1 MPINKLSHEFKVGL
15 LITVGLAVALVAV
28 LSVGERQGLLKQR
41 YYLNARFDDVS
52 GLQEGA
58 PVRVSGFQVGVVKSI
73 ALVEIGGRQKVEA
86 RLRIEK
92 QAQPRIRQGSMARI
106 SSMGLLGDK
115 LVEIVP
121 ASMDRPMM
129 ENGGELSTIAVMAPE
144 EIMGKVAEI
153 SDTLNSTAISL
164 NVIMKKIEKGT
175 GTLGKMIDDPRL
187 YTNLDSALV
196 SLNHLIILV
205 KNNKGTVGKLM
216 NDPSLYNNLNQ
227 TMSNI
232 NTISDSLKRGQGTLG
247 RMIREPELFNTLDST
262 SRRLNLIL
270 NRMEKGEGNLG
281 KLSKDE
287 DLYKNL
293 KESSEELNKLIKD
306 IKKDPKKYLGISVF

>member
-1 MPINKLSHEFKVGL
+1 MPSNKLSHEFKVGL
-15 LITVGLAVALVAV
+15 LIALGLGVALVAV
-28 LSVGERQGLLKQR
+28 LSVGERQGLLKKR
-41 YYLNARFDDVS
+41 YFLNARFDDVG

-58 PVRVSGFQVGVVKSI
+58 PVRVSGFQVGVVNKIS
-73 ALVEIGGRQKVEA
+73 LVEIGGRQKVEA

-92 QAQPRIRQGSMARI
+92 EAQPRIRQGSRAKI

-129 ENGGELSTIAVMAPE
+129 GNGEELATIAVMAPE

-164 NVIMKKIEKGT
+164 NIIMKKIEKGT

-187 YTNLDSALV
+187 YTNLDSVLV
-196 SLNHLIILV
+196 SMNHLILLI
-205 KNNKGTVGKLM
+205 KGNKGTIGKLM

-227 TMSNI
+227 TMSSL

-262 SRRLNLIL
+262 SRRLSVIL

-293 KESSEELNKLIKD
+293 KESSEELNQLIKD

>member
-15 LITVGLAVALVAV
+15 LISVGLGVALVAV
-28 LSVGERQGLLKQR
+28 LSVGERQGLMKQR

-58 PVRVSGFQVGVVKSI
+58 PVRVSGFQVGVVNKI
-73 ALVEIGGRQKVEA
+73 ALVEVAGRQKVEA

-92 QAQPRIRQGSMARI
+92 QAQPRIRRGSLAKI

-121 ASMDRPMM
+121 ASIDLPMLN
-129 ENGGELSTIAVMAPE
+129 NGEELATIVVMPPE
-144 EIMGKVAEI
+144 EILARAAEI
-153 SDTLNSTAISL
+153 ADTMRSTVFSL

-175 GTLGKMIDDPRL
+175 GTLGQMIDDPRL

-232 NTISDSLKRGQGTLG
+232 NTISDSLRRGQGTLG
-247 RMIREPELFNTLDST
+247 RMIREPELFNALDST
-262 SRRLNLIL
+262 SRRLSVIL
-270 NRMEKGEGNLG
+270 GRMEKGEGNLG

-287 DLYKNL
+287 ELYKNL
-293 KESSEELNKLIKD
+293 KESSEELNQLIKD
-306 IKKDPKKYLGISVF
+306 IKKDPKKYIGISVF

>member
-1 MPINKLSHEFKVGL
+1 MPVNKLSHEFKVGL

-41 YYLNARFDDVS
+41 YFLNARFDDIS

-58 PVRVSGFQVGVVKSI
+58 PVRVSGFQVGVVNKI
-73 ALVEIGGRQKVEA
+73 ALVETGGRQRVEV

-92 QAQPRIRQGSMARI
+92 QAQPRIRQGSQAKI

-121 ASMDRPMM
+121 ASMERPMM
-129 ENGGELSTIAVMAPE
+129 NNGEELPTIAVMPPE

-153 SDTLNSTAISL
+153 TDTLNSTAVSL

-187 YTNLDSALV
+187 YTNLDSVMV
-196 SLNHLIILV
+196 SMNHLILLI
-205 KNNKGTVGKLM
+205 KGSKGTIGKLM
-216 NDPSLYNNLNQ
+216 NDPSMYNNLNQ

-262 SRRLNLIL
+262 SRRLGLIL
-270 NRMEKGEGNLG
+270 GRIEKGEGNLG

-287 DLYKNL
+287 ELYKNL
-293 KESSEELNKLIKD
+293 KESSEELNKLIQD

>member
-15 LITVGLAVALVAV
+15 LITAGLAVALVAV

-52 GLQEGA
+52 GLQEVA

-73 ALVEIGGRQKVEA
+73 ALVEVGGRQKVEV

-92 QAQPRIRQGSMARI
+92 QAQPRIRQGSKTKI

-121 ASMDRPMM
+121 ASIDHPMM
-129 ENGGELSTIAVMAPE
+129 ENGEELSTIAVMAPE
-144 EIMGKVAEI
+144 EIMGRVAEI

-187 YTNLDSALV
+187 YTNLDSVMV
-196 SLNHLIILV
+196 SMNHLILLI
-205 KNNKGTVGKLM
+205 KSSKGTIGKLM
-216 NDPSLYNNLNQ
+216 NDPAMYNNLNQ

-247 RMIREPELFNTLDST
+247 RLIREPELFNTLDST
-262 SRRLNLIL
+262 SQRLSVIL

-293 KESSEELNKLIKD
+293 KESSEELNQLIKD
-306 IKKDPKKYLGISVF
+306 IKKDPKKYIGISVF